1 MFRHEQIST
10 SSPLED
16 QEENECSWL
25 LRSDETDSYDVIEV
39 ATEGH
44 WSVWTGQIDRESSI
58 SIDCNEC
65 NNNVDCNYHG
75 EVSTIRC

>member
-16 QEENECSWL
+16 EEENECSWL

-39 ATEGH
+39 ARRA
-44 WSVWTGQIDRESSI
+44 TGQSGQDKLILNLPSQLTVT
-58 SIDCNEC
+58 NA
-65 NNNVDCNYHG
+65 
-75 EVSTIRC
+75 TIM